1 MSEPSERT
9 ISVFSGIQQ
18 TPYKAIRSQARES
31 IVETFRSPEG
41 ESIVSLNSSDE
52 VVFPDVVCKDFSAKY
67 TTKLFYESAVS
78 SSNILDLLKKN
89 FYYPIFIEWEV
100 DENGDYVLTP
110 VFFPKYVPLKPIR
123 CTPRLLSDDEYLDEC
138 IVKNKLLPESD
149 ITQKGYAT
157 SKYERR
163 REGQISDLRK
173 QNRKLFNERARLR
186 KIVQQLKS
194 SAGRKLKPEG
204 QVMVKLLYDM
214 PPMEEFDSHPLD
226 TQDRYAQLQFLCRL
240 RHTMSSVRHRY
251 MLNNVHCEM
260 DMVFTVQK
268 YDVHTWPVKNHPFEQ
283 PVVRIPCKGGG
294 YRVYAWIH
302 NEIVEQYEQQMN
314 ELESAFPELDKLIWE
329 VKAVM
334 SLLSMRPEGDMT
346 SKHDVEEFLCE
357 LYDMREFQE
366 RTDGILASVSNSSS
380 IFGNC
385 VSLSIKIFG
394 ALTALSTANNKEDIL
409 RIAIGIL
416 SQQVSPDVIDQ
427 FTRVLEAKMIE
438 PQGMLDNISGFRNS
452 ISSLKTSIA
461 ALDTIPGYK
470 MLKEFFTII
479 LFFGLKPSSLT
490 SDTTMSTI
498 LSAVEQSVDVSGLDV
513 MMSCMNISERLLEIF
528 EIYLGGGDVKT
539 FLVPQSLFSRVS
551 KLDNRYKFIK
561 LGSYADVYNNKV
573 EDFVAELNSALAEVT
588 SELKRGKLH
597 PTTRI
602 IYVGYENK
610 LTKISEDIKARSQ
623 SFQLRMKPHCVVV
636 YGPSD
641 VGKTTVLNQIIAASG
656 VALDVDVSLK
666 RRWYANE
673 NDDYDSDHRQD
684 MTVGIWDD
692 AGNAKNDGTQA
703 KYHIG
708 SRLIKIVNNVPAYSI
723 QAEADKKGQIQYKFD
738 IIALTTNVLELGAYS
753 TSNEPYSILRRGDFV
768 EVRVKARFQSQVAA
782 GKLDPSQALV
792 YENGIQ
798 VPLHEL
804 RIFRWVEDVNGKID
818 QLTLLDFCCISKAI
832 PFLCEKWKAE
842 REQQR
847 HYVNVENK
855 AHLIPRCEKCYQPRT
870 PAWCH
875 CEDVTHVTPE
885 EMEEFWNSPLK
896 PEANVVAK
904 YLMNSTFSSVC
915 GFFLRIPIPEC
926 MAAHVRPYYL
936 DVTEHAIALAT
947 NTCDVE
953 AWTSAVGLFGAFV
966 SIDLRVLLCVFI
978 IGLFSFYSNKMF
990 FSVKSKLFN
999 VFCLLFLVVT
1009 ERITNSFLMTLLTVV
1024 LYFAFLA
1031 LNMIVFTRDV
1041 FQMELE
1047 RRIRAGGNYLEIRTL
1062 PFIKYSLVTV
1072 TALSG
1077 IVMMKKM
1084 WNGLKPIIVAQSDL
1098 LPQNNDEVAARHAKK
1113 NDWLKVEPAR
1123 ITASVNVKSMTY
1135 EQVVRRISPHLLR
1148 FTFENDDVRVR
1159 GMGIAISASL
1169 ILAPLHSLGKYASVG
1184 DQLQYDTRPKSL
1196 STRGTANIIKIY
1208 NIPGRDFTIVQIDKQ
1223 LPVNEKFLDFIP
1235 EIYHED
1241 AMFCNMVTLRDE
1253 ISEQKVLYRFNKNVD
1268 NGVHISPGS
1277 IHRVNSPTEVG
1288 DCMSPLVSLTNP
1300 HMILGFH
1307 CGGNGTDT
1315 AACFT
1320 LLRGELKQAMDHFR
1334 TVIPEGRISVVKVN
1348 DWDDY
1353 RYPVAFLG
1361 LRNKNCDNDQP
1372 IYDLQE
1378 EAHERAVVNYVRVEE
1393 HDIVPPDC
1401 AFFGYDEKARFQP
1414 RSNIQ
1419 ITQFSKHLETH
1430 GWERLHGRPDFRFDR
1445 NHATYF
1451 QIGVRGIATIPKT
1464 LLELCMSDYV
1474 NPILEHFVKVGYK
1487 PAVTRVL
1494 TLHEAL
1500 NGHPRTIWIKSIDEK
1515 TSAGCGL
1522 PKQKANH
1529 LDIVYEE
1536 NGKKTF
1542 WAKEYVINEVN
1553 EMYETLSRG
1562 ELVSPITRTSLKDEP
1577 TKLKKD
1583 GTLTKVRMFAVFP
1596 MSFFLLGKMI
1606 FGPILAALYDFPL
1619 LTELLQGVNCTN
1631 RQWDE
1636 LKRYILDFSPH
1647 QALEGDYSK
1656 YDANLSGQ
1664 MIRAAGSILVAIG
1677 RFLGYSSQELLA
1689 AHTYVCD
1696 VSMNPW
1702 MFAGSAIVLD
1712 KMNPSGNYLT
1722 IAINGICN
1730 ALLHR
1735 CAWYSLKPNGLEGTF
1750 RDFVRLGTVGDD
1762 SIATTRNEWFNMRN
1776 IQRYFASINMP
1787 YTDGHKSSIVPE
1799 FFEASEV
1806 VLCKRTF
1813 RYEPRVD
1820 CFVAPLA
1827 VESIGRA
1834 LHCKKKFYL
1843 DEWTLT
1849 AQCIISQLRE
1859 LARHD
1864 EETFL
1869 FYREII
1875 RKAADDYGIGSLILE
1890 LSYSYDDWW
1899 GVLGKDFNDLNSPSA
1914 SESSLTDE
1922 YEDSGQDE
1930 V

>member
-1 MSEPSERT
+1 MVEEDDLQFLERCIRENTAMLSST
-9 ISVFSGIQQ
+9 ILQ
-18 TPYKAIRSQARES
+18 YR
-31 IVETFRSPEG
+31 
-41 ESIVSLNSSDE
+41 
-52 VVFPDVVCKDFSAKY
+52 
-67 TTKLFYESAVS
+67 
-78 SSNILDLLKKN
+78 
-89 FYYPIFIEWEV
+89 
-100 DENGDYVLTP
+100 
-110 VFFPKYVPLKPIR
+110 
-123 CTPRLLSDDEYLDEC
+123 
-138 IVKNKLLPESD
+138 PESEVSPKD
-149 ITQKGYAT
+149 YAI
-157 SKYERR
+157 SK
-163 REGQISDLRK
+163 
-173 QNRKLFNERARLR
+173 RLR
-186 KIVQQLKS
+186 KEESKVKTLSNENIKLRNKLNKIKKDLQKIR
-194 SAGRKLKPEG
+194 SANGRRLKPEG
-204 QVMVKLLYDM
+204 QVTAKLLFDL
-214 PPMEEFDSHPLD
+214 PPIDEFDSYPMD
-226 TQDRYAQLQFLCRL
+226 INDRYSQLRYLCNL
-240 RHTMSSVRHRY
+240 RHAVSSIRHRY
-251 MLNNVHCEM
+251 MLNNALRELRM
-260 DMVFTVQK
+260 IFTLKQ
-268 YDVHTWPVKNHPFEQ
+268 YTVHTWPTKNHPHDQ
-283 PVVRIPCKGGG
+283 PMVRIPCKGGG
-294 YRVYAWIH
+294 FRVHAWIH
-302 NEIVEQYEQQMN
+302 NEFVEQHEQQLREIDN
-314 ELESAFPELDKLIWE
+314 AFPELDRMIWE
-329 VKAVM
+329 VKAAM
-334 SLLSMRPEGDMT
+334 TLLSMRPEGDIN
-346 SKHDVEEFLCE
+346 SKHDVEDFLRE

-366 RTDGILASVSNSSS
+366 RTDGILTSMSNNAS

-394 ALTALSTANNKEDIL
+394 ALTALSTATTKEEIL

-438 PQGMLDNISGFRNS
+438 PQGMLDHISSFRNG

-490 SDTTMSTI
+490 SDSTMSAV
-498 LSAVEQSVDVSGLDV
+498 LEAVEQSVDVSGLDV

-528 EIYLGGGDVKT
+528 EIYCGGGDVKT
-539 FLVPQSLFSRVS
+539 FLVPQSLFSKVS

-561 LGSYADVYNNKV
+561 LGSYSDVYNNKV
-573 EDFVAELNSALAEVT
+573 EDFVTELNSAIAEVT
-588 SELKRGKLH
+588 GELKRGKLH
-597 PTTRI
+597 PTTRT

-610 LTKISEDIKARSQ
+610 LTKIAEDIKARSQ

-641 VGKTTVLNQIIAASG
+641 IGKTTVLNQIIAAAG
-656 VALDVDVSLK
+656 KALDVDVSLK

-768 EVRVKARFQSQVAA
+768 EVRVKVQFQSQVAA
-782 GKLDPSQALV
+782 GKLDPNQALV

-804 RIFRWVEDVNGKID
+804 RIFRWVEDSNGKIS

-847 HYVNVENK
+847 HYVKVENK

-875 CEDVTHVTPE
+875 CPDVVHVTPE
-885 EMEEFWNSPLK
+885 EMDAFWNEALS
-896 PEANVVAK
+896 PEASVVAK
-904 YLMNSTFSSVC
+904 YLMNSTFSSIC
-915 GFFLRIPIPEC
+915 GFFLRVPVPEYI
-926 MAAHVRPYYL
+926 ATHVRPYYL
-936 DVTEHAIALAT
+936 DVTEHAIALST
-947 NTCDVE
+947 GSCDIESWGKV
-953 AWTSAVGLFGAFV
+953 AGLLASFI
-966 SIDLRVLLCVFI
+966 SIDLRLLICAFTIGAFGMCSTSVCV
-978 IGLFSFYSNKMF
+978 SSRSKMF
-990 FSVKSKLFN
+990 NILS
-999 VFCLLFLVVT
+999 LLFLVLI
-1009 ERITNSFLMTLLTVV
+1009 ERISGSFLMTSLALV
-1024 LYFAFLA
+1024 LYFVFLA
-1031 LNMIVFTRDV
+1031 LNMIVFVRDV

-1047 RRIRAGGNYLEIRTL
+1047 RRIRAGGAYLEVRTL

-1084 WNGLKPIIVAQSDL
+1084 WNGLKPIISAQSDL
-1098 LPQNNDEVAARHAKK
+1098 LPQNNDEIAVRHARK

-1123 ITASVNVKSMTY
+1123 ISAPVNVKSMTY
-1135 EQVVRRISPHLLR
+1135 EQMVRRISPHLLR
-1148 FTFENDDVRVR
+1148 FMFENEHVRVK

-1169 ILAPLHSLGKYASVG
+1169 ILVPLHSLGKYAAVG
-1184 DQLQYDTRPKSL
+1184 EQLQYDTRPNSL
-1196 STRGTANIIKIY
+1196 STRGTANIVKLY
-1208 NIPGRDFTIVQIDKQ
+1208 NIPGRDFTVVQIDKQ

-1235 EIYHED
+1235 NQYHED
-1241 AMFCNMVTLRDE
+1241 AMFCNMVTLRDDLQ
-1253 ISEQKVLYRFNKNVD
+1253 EQKVLYRFNKHVD
-1268 NGVHISPGS
+1268 NGVHVSPGS
-1277 IHRVNSPTEVG
+1277 IHKVANPTEVG
-1288 DCMSPLVSLTNP
+1288 DCMSPVISLTNP

-1307 CGGNGTDT
+1307 CGGNGSDT

-1320 LLRGELKQAMDHFR
+1320 LLRHELEQAIKHFR
-1334 TVIPEGRISVVKVN
+1334 TVIPEGRITAVKVD
-1348 DWDDY
+1348 DWDNY
-1353 RYPVAFLG
+1353 RFPVSFVG
-1361 LRNKNCDNDQP
+1361 LRNKNCDNDLP
-1372 IYDLQE
+1372 IYDLRE
-1378 EAHERAVVNYVRVEE
+1378 DSHERAVVNYVKIEE
-1393 HDIVPPDC
+1393 TDLVAPDC

-1419 ITQFSKHLETH
+1419 ITQFSKHLEAH

-1451 QIGVRGIATIPKT
+1451 QIGVRGITTIPKK
-1464 LLELCMSDYV
+1464 LLEVCMSDYI
-1474 NPILEHFVKVGYK
+1474 NPILKHFVKTGYK
-1487 PAVTRVL
+1487 PAATQVL
-1494 TLHEAL
+1494 TIHEAL
-1500 NGHPRTIWIKSIDEK
+1500 NGHPRTIWIKAIDEK

-1522 PKQKANH
+1522 PKQKLNH
-1529 LDIVYEE
+1529 LDV
-1536 NGKKTF
+1536 TF
-1542 WAKEYVINEVN
+1542 DESGRKILWAKEYVVNEIN
-1553 EMYETLSRG
+1553 EMYEKLSRG

-1664 MIRAAGSILVAIG
+1664 MIRAAGSILVAVG

-1735 CAWYSLKPNGLEGTF
+1735 CAWYSLKPDGFEGTF
-1750 RDFVRLGTVGDD
+1750 REHVRLGTIGDD

-1776 IQRYFASINMP
+1776 IDR
-1787 YTDGHKSSIVPE
+1787 KST
-1799 FFEASEV
+1799 
-1806 VLCKRTF
+1806 R
-1813 RYEPRVD
+1813 
-1820 CFVAPLA
+1820 
-1827 VESIGRA
+1827 
-1834 LHCKKKFYL
+1834 
-1843 DEWTLT
+1843 
-1849 AQCIISQLRE
+1849 
-1859 LARHD
+1859 
-1864 EETFL
+1864 
-1869 FYREII
+1869 
-1875 RKAADDYGIGSLILE
+1875 
-1890 LSYSYDDWW
+1890 
-1899 GVLGKDFNDLNSPSA
+1899 LNSSHR
-1914 SESSLTDE
+1914 L
-1922 YEDSGQDE
+1922 
-1930 V
+1930 